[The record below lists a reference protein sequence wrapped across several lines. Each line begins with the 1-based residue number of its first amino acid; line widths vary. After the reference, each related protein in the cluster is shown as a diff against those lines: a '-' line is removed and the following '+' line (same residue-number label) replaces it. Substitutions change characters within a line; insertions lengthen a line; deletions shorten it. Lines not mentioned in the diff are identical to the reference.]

1 MIYELRIY
9 RCVPGRKPAL
19 LSRFENETLRIW
31 EKHGIRQV
39 GFWTTL
45 IGKSS
50 QEITYML
57 AWDSMAEREKR
68 WGAFLADP
76 EWVAV
81 VAKTEKDGQLVENIS
96 SQLLA
101 PAAFSIPAPKENA
114 MAEHATP
121 ATCGV
126 DHVGLSVRD
135 LESTRRFFC
144 DCLGWRVVGER
155 PEYPAAFVSD
165 GQQMVT
171 LWRVEAP
178 DQAVVFDRRANV
190 VLHHLALA
198 VADQAGLGALY

>member
-81 VAKTEKDGQLVENIS
+81 VARTEKDGQLIENIS

-101 PAAFSIPAPKENA
+101 PAASSAVSETLDAPMIPLLQSRELTLP
-114 MAEHATP
+114 
-121 ATCGV
+121 GG
-126 DHVGLSVRD
+126 DLSR
-135 LESTRRFFC
+135 SF
-144 DCLGWRVVGER
+144 
-155 PEYPAAFVSD
+155 
-165 GQQMVT
+165 
-171 LWRVEAP
+171 
-178 DQAVVFDRRANV
+178 
-190 VLHHLALA
+190 LART
-198 VADQAGLGALY
+198 YRN

>member
-45 IGKSS
+45 IGQSS

-76 EWVAV
+76 EWDAV
-81 VAKTEKDGQLVENIS
+81 VGKTEKDGQLVETIS

-101 PAAFSIPAPKENA
+101 PAAFS
-114 MAEHATP
+114 
-121 ATCGV
+121 
-126 DHVGLSVRD
+126 
-135 LESTRRFFC
+135 
-144 DCLGWRVVGER
+144 
-155 PEYPAAFVSD
+155 AAK
-165 GQQMVT
+165 
-171 LWRVEAP
+171 
-178 DQAVVFDRRANV
+178 
-190 VLHHLALA
+190 
-198 VADQAGLGALY
+198 